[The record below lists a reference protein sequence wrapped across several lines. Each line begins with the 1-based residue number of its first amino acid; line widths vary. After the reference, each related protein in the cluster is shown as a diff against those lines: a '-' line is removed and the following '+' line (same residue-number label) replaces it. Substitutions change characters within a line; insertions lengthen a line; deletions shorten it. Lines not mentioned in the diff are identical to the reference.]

1 MKTRPRIVSLL
12 GATALVLS
20 ATAGATTPDPAKTQA
35 YIHKAWDTLT
45 RSLEDCSALHDP
57 KMDARPVLYLP
68 ADLDKPAGTD
78 EIAARCK
85 VEVRTLPQRIGRL
98 GELMPSKLPAEGL
111 LYLPRP
117 YVVPGGQFNEM
128 YGWDSYFIQ
137 LGLLADKRDDLA
149 RDMTDNMLFE
159 VEHYGGVL
167 NANRTYYLTRSQP
180 PFLSRMVAD
189 VLAAPGAF
197 KDEAE
202 RHAWLVH
209 AYPLVVSNYHIWT
222 RPEHRAGDT
231 GLARYF
237 DLGAGPVP
245 EMHGSEYYQGVINWV
260 LAHPKQDPGYLVKG
274 AEHPD
279 AAEAARLKTTSC
291 DVGASSVCA
300 GAWSKGYRLSSDY
313 YLGDRA
319 MRESGFDTNFHFGP
333 YGGTTHHY
341 AGVGLNSLLYRYERD
356 LHDLAL
362 QLGKVAEAQQW
373 ADAAARRKSAMD
385 KYLWQPRQGMYMD
398 YDFIAGKPSTQP
410 YVTTYWPLW
419 AGLASKAQ
427 AAALGKHLAI
437 FERKGGL
444 SMDNLSS
451 GAQWDEPFGWAPTNW
466 LAISG
471 LDAYGF
477 HDDARRLAHK
487 FMGTVETGFAHD
499 GTIREKYN
507 MALGNADVK
516 ITAGY
521 TTNVIGFGWTNAV
534 YLKLHQLLQGA
545 PAQAPA
551 AAHGAEAPAAH

>member
-1 MKTRPRIVSLL
+1 MKIVSLL
-12 GATALVLS
+12 AATALAFATTAS
-20 ATAGATTPDPAKTQA
+20 AATPDPAKTQA

-45 RSLEDCSALHDP
+45 RSLDDCSALHDP
-57 KMDARPVLYLP
+57 KMEARPVLYLP
-68 ADLDKPAGTD
+68 AGFPAPTAMAD
-78 EIAARCK
+78 IKQRCK
-85 VEVRTLPQRIGRL
+85 VDVHTLPRRIEKL
-98 GELMPSKLPAEGL
+98 GDLMPAALPAEGL
-111 LYLPRP
+111 LYLPKP

-137 LGLLADKRDDLA
+137 LGLLADGRVELA

-180 PFLSRMVAD
+180 PFLSRMIGD

-197 KDEAE
+197 KGEAE

-209 AYPLVVSNYHIWT
+209 AYPLAVDNYHIWT

-237 DLGAGPVP
+237 DLGQGPVP
-245 EMHGSEYYQGVINWV
+245 EMRGSSAYYRGVIDWV
-260 LAHPKQDPGYLVKG
+260 LAHPKDDPGYLVKA

-279 AAEAARLKTTSC
+279 AAEAARLKTSSC
-291 DVGASSVCA
+291 DIEASSVCA
-300 GAWSKGYRLSSDY
+300 GAWSQGYRLSADY

-356 LHDLAL
+356 LHDFAL
-362 QLGKVAEAQQW
+362 QLGKVAEAKQW
-373 ADAAARRKSAMD
+373 ADAAAARKAAMD
-385 KYLWQPRQGMYMD
+385 KYLWQPDRGMFMD
-398 YDFIAGKPSTQP
+398 YDFTTGKASTQP

-419 AGLASKAQ
+419 AGLASKEQ
-427 AAALGKHLAI
+427 AAALEKHLAV

-477 HDDARRLAHK
+477 HDDARRLAGK
-487 FMGTVETGFAHD
+487 FMATVDTGFAHD

-534 YLKLHQLLQGA
+534 YLKLHQLLQAA
-545 PAQAPA
+545 PKPA
-551 AAHGAEAPAAH
+551 AATH

>member
-1 MKTRPRIVSLL
+1 MKIVSLF
-12 GATALVLS
+12 GATALAFATVAS
-20 ATAGATTPDPAKTQA
+20 AAAPDPAKTQA
-35 YIHKAWDTLT
+35 YIHQAWDTLT
-45 RSLEDCSALHDP
+45 RALDDCSALRDP

-68 ADLDKPAGTD
+68 AGFPMPVAMAD
-78 EIAARCK
+78 IRQRCRID
-85 VEVRTLPQRIGRL
+85 VHTLPRRIEKL
-98 GELMPSKLPAEGL
+98 GDLMPATLPAEGL
-111 LYLPRP
+111 LYLPKP
-117 YVVPGGQFNEM
+117 YVVPGGWFNEM

-137 LGLLADKRDDLA
+137 LGLLADGRVELA

-180 PFLSRMVAD
+180 PFLSRMIGD
-189 VLAAPGAF
+189 VLAVPGAF
-197 KDEAE
+197 KSEAE

-209 AYPLVVSNYHIWT
+209 AYPLAVANYHIWT

-237 DLGAGPVP
+237 DLGQGPVP
-245 EMHGSEYYQGVINWV
+245 EMRDSTYYRSVIDRV
-260 LAHPKQDPGYLVKG
+260 LAHPEKDPGYLVKA

-291 DVGASSVCA
+291 DIEASSVCA
-300 GAWSKGYRLSSDY
+300 GAWSQGYRLSADY

-356 LHDLAL
+356 LHDFAL
-362 QLGKVAEAQQW
+362 QLGKVAEARQW
-373 ADAAARRKSAMD
+373 AAAAAARKAAMD
-385 KYLWQPRQGMYMD
+385 KYLWQPDRGMFMD
-398 YDFIAGKPSTQP
+398 YDFTAGTASAQP

-427 AAALGKHLAI
+427 AAALEKQLAVI
-437 FERKGGL
+437 ERKGGL
-444 SMDNLSS
+444 SMDDLGS

-477 HDDARRLAHK
+477 HDDARRLARK
-487 FMGTVETGFAHD
+487 FMATVDTGFAHD

-534 YLKLHQLLQGA
+534 YLELHQLLQAA
-545 PAQAPA
+545 PKPA
-551 AAHGAEAPAAH
+551 ATH

>member
-1 MKTRPRIVSLL
+1 
-12 GATALVLS
+12 
-20 ATAGATTPDPAKTQA
+20 
-35 YIHKAWDTLT
+35 
-45 RSLEDCSALHDP
+45 
-57 KMDARPVLYLP
+57 
-68 ADLDKPAGTD
+68 
-78 EIAARCK
+78 
-85 VEVRTLPQRIGRL
+85 
-98 GELMPSKLPAEGL
+98 
-111 LYLPRP
+111 
-117 YVVPGGQFNEM
+117 
-128 YGWDSYFIQ
+128 
-137 LGLLADKRDDLA
+137 LGLLADGQVELA

-180 PFLSRMVAD
+180 PFLSRMIGD

-197 KDEAE
+197 KGEAE
-202 RHAWLVH
+202 RRAWLVH
-209 AYPLVVSNYHIWT
+209 AYPLAVANYHIWT

-237 DLGAGPVP
+237 DLGQGPVP
-245 EMHGSEYYQGVINWV
+245 EMHGSAYYRGVIDWV
-260 LAHPKQDPGYLVKG
+260 LAHPKDDPGYLVKA

-279 AAEAARLKTTSC
+279 AAEVARLKASSC
-291 DVGASSVCA
+291 DIEASSVCA
-300 GAWSKGYRLSSDY
+300 GAWSQGYRLSADY

-356 LHDLAL
+356 LHDFAL
-362 QLGKVAEAQQW
+362 QLGKVAEAKQW
-373 ADAAARRKSAMD
+373 ADTAANRKAAMD
-385 KYLWQPRQGMYMD
+385 KYLWQPGRGMFMD
-398 YDFIAGKPSTQP
+398 YDFTRGKASTQP

-419 AGLASKAQ
+419 AGLASKEQ
-427 AAALGKHLAI
+427 AVALAKNLAV

-444 SMDNLSS
+444 SMDDLGS

-477 HDDARRLAHK
+477 HDDSRRLARK
-487 FMGTVETGFAHD
+487 FMTTVDTGFAHD

-534 YLKLHQLLQGA
+534 YLKLHQLLQAA
-545 PAQAPA
+545 PKPA
-551 AAHGAEAPAAH
+551 AATH

>member
-12 GATALVLS
+12 GATALVLC
-20 ATAGATTPDPAKTQA
+20 TAANAATPDPAKTQA

-45 RSLEDCSALHDP
+45 RSLENCSALHDP

-68 ADLDKPAGTD
+68 ADMDKPAGID
-78 EIAARCK
+78 DIARRCK
-85 VEVRTLPQRIGRL
+85 VEVRTLPRPIQRL

-137 LGLLADKRDDLA
+137 LGLLADERDDLA

-189 VLAAPGAF
+189 VLATHGAF

-202 RHAWLVH
+202 RHAWLVR
-209 AYPLVVSNYHIWT
+209 AYPLAVANYRIWT

-237 DLGAGPVP
+237 DLGQGPVP
-245 EMHGSEYYQGVINWV
+245 EMHGSEYYQGVIDWV
-260 LAHPKQDPGYLVKG
+260 LAHPEQDPGYLVK
-274 AEHPD
+274 ASEHPD
-279 AAEAARLKTTSC
+279 AAEKAKLRTSSC
-291 DVGASSVCA
+291 DVEASTVCA
-300 GAWSKGYRLSSDY
+300 GAWAKGYRLSADY

-333 YGGTTHHY
+333 YGGATHHY

-356 LHDLAL
+356 LHDFAL
-362 QLGKVAEAQQW
+362 QLGKVAEARQW
-373 ADAAARRKSAMD
+373 AEAAARRKAAMN
-385 KYLWQPRQGMYMD
+385 KFLWQPQRGMYMD

-419 AGLASKAQ
+419 AGLASRDQ
-427 AAALGKHLAI
+427 AAALAKHLAV

-444 SMDNLSS
+444 SMDDLGS

-477 HDDARRLAHK
+477 HDDARRLARK

-507 MALGNADVK
+507 MAKGNADVR

-545 PAQAPA
+545 PVLAPA
-551 AAHGAEAPAAH
+551 AARSAEAPAVQ

>member
-1 MKTRPRIVSLL
+1 MKIVSLL
-12 GATALVLS
+12 AATALAFATTAS
-20 ATAGATTPDPAKTQA
+20 AATPDPAKTQA

-45 RSLEDCSALHDP
+45 RSLDDCSALHDP

-68 ADLDKPAGTD
+68 AGFPAP
-78 EIAARCK
+78 AAMADIRQRCK
-85 VEVRTLPQRIGRL
+85 VDVHTLPRRIEKL
-98 GELMPSKLPAEGL
+98 GDLMPSALPAEGL
-111 LYLPRP
+111 LYLPKP

-137 LGLLADKRDDLA
+137 LGLLADGQVELA

-180 PFLSRMVAD
+180 PFLSRMIGD

-197 KDEAE
+197 KNDTE
-202 RHAWLVH
+202 RNAWLTR
-209 AYPLVVSNYHIWT
+209 AYPLAVVNYHIWT

-237 DLGAGPVP
+237 DLGQGPVP
-245 EMHGSEYYQGVINWV
+245 EMRGSSAYYRGVIDWV
-260 LAHPKQDPGYLVKG
+260 LAHPKDDPGYLVKA

-279 AAEAARLKTTSC
+279 AAEAARLKASSC
-291 DVGASSVCA
+291 DIEASSVCA
-300 GAWSKGYRLSSDY
+300 GAWSQGHRLSADY

-356 LHDLAL
+356 LHDFAL
-362 QLGKVAEAQQW
+362 QLGKVAEAKQW
-373 ADAAARRKSAMD
+373 ADAAAARRAAMN
-385 KYLWQPRQGMYMD
+385 KYLWQPDRGMFMD
-398 YDFIAGKPSTQP
+398 YDFTTGKASTQP

-419 AGLASKAQ
+419 AGLASKQQ
-427 AAALGKHLAI
+427 AAALEKHLAV

-444 SMDNLSS
+444 SMDNLGS

-477 HDDARRLAHK
+477 HDDARRLAGK
-487 FMGTVETGFAHD
+487 FMATVDTGFAHD

-534 YLKLHQLLQGA
+534 YLKLRQLRQGA
-545 PAQAPA
+545 SEPAPA
-551 AAHGAEAPAAH
+551 TP

>member
-20 ATAGATTPDPAKTQA
+20 TAAGAATPSPARTQA

-68 ADLDKPAGTD
+68 AGIDKPAGID
-78 EIAARCK
+78 EVARRCR
-85 VEVRTLPQRIGRL
+85 VEVRTLPRRIGKL
-98 GELMPSKLPAEGL
+98 GDLMPSALPAEGL

-137 LGLLADKRDDLA
+137 LGLLAGHRDDLA

-180 PFLSRMVAD
+180 PFLSRMVSD

-202 RHAWLVH
+202 RHAWLAR
-209 AYPLVVSNYHIWT
+209 AYPLVVANYHIWT

-245 EMHGSEYYQGVINWV
+245 EMHGSAYYQGVIEWV
-260 LAHPKQDPGYLVKG
+260 LAHPKQDPGYLVK
-274 AEHPD
+274 ASEHPD
-279 AAEAARLKTTSC
+279 AAEAVKLKTASC
-291 DVGASSVCA
+291 DIQASAVCA
-300 GAWSKGYRLSSDY
+300 GAWARGYRLSADY

-362 QLGKVAEAQQW
+362 QLGKVGEAQQW

-385 KYLWQPRQGMYMD
+385 KYLWNGQRGMFMD
-398 YDFIAGKPSTQP
+398 YDFARGKSSEQP

-419 AGLASKAQ
+419 AGLASRAQ
-427 AAALGKHLAI
+427 AEALDKHLAV

-444 SMDNLSS
+444 SMDDLSS
-451 GAQWDEPFGWAPTNW
+451 GAQWDEPFGWAPTHW

-471 LDAYGF
+471 LEIYGF
-477 HDDARRLAHK
+477 HGDARRLARK
-487 FMGTVETGFAHD
+487 FMRTVENGFAHD

-507 MALGNADVK
+507 MVKGNADVR

-545 PAQAPA
+545 PVRAPA
-551 AAHGAEAPAAH
+551 AARSAEAPAGH

>member
-1 MKTRPRIVSLL
+1 MKVVSLFAAMAL
-12 GATALVLS
+12 AFATA
-20 ATAGATTPDPAKTQA
+20 AGAATPDPAQTQA

-45 RSLEDCSALHDP
+45 RSLDDCSALHDP

-68 ADLDKPAGTD
+68 AGFPAP
-78 EIAARCK
+78 AAMADIRQRCK
-85 VEVRTLPQRIGRL
+85 IDVHTLPRRIEKL
-98 GELMPSKLPAEGL
+98 GDLTPSALPAEGL

-137 LGLLADKRDDLA
+137 LGLLADGRVELA

-180 PFLSRMVAD
+180 PFLSRMIGD

-197 KDEAE
+197 KGEAE

-209 AYPLVVSNYHIWT
+209 AYPLAVANYRIWT

-245 EMHGSEYYQGVINWV
+245 EMHGSAYYRGVIDWV
-260 LAHPKQDPGYLVKG
+260 LAHPKDDPGYLVKAG
-274 AEHPD
+274 EHPD
-279 AAEAARLKTTSC
+279 AAETARLKSTSC
-291 DVGASSVCA
+291 DIEASHVCA
-300 GAWSKGYRLSSDY
+300 GAWSQGHRLSADY

-356 LHDLAL
+356 LHDFAL
-362 QLGKVAEAQQW
+362 QLGKVAEARQW
-373 ADAAARRKSAMD
+373 ADAAARRKVAMD
-385 KYLWQPRQGMYMD
+385 KYLWQPERGMFMD
-398 YDFIAGKPSTQP
+398 YDFTTSKASTQP

-427 AAALGKHLAI
+427 AAALQKHLAV

-444 SMDNLSS
+444 SMDDLGS

-471 LDAYGF
+471 LDHYGF
-477 HDDARRLAHK
+477 HDDARRLARK
-487 FMGTVETGFAHD
+487 FTATVDTGFAHD

-507 MALGNADVK
+507 MALGNAEVK

-534 YLKLHQLLQGA
+534 YLKLHQLLQAA
-545 PAQAPA
+545 PKPA
-551 AAHGAEAPAAH
+551 AAH

>member
-12 GATALVLS
+12 GATALILS
-20 ATAGATTPDPAKTQA
+20 TAAGAATPSPAKTQA

-68 ADLDKPAGTD
+68 AGIGKPAGIE
-78 EIAARCK
+78 EIARRCK
-85 VEVRTLPQRIGRL
+85 VEVRTLPKHIGKL
-98 GELMPSKLPAEGL
+98 GDLMPSALPAEGL
-111 LYLPRP
+111 LYLPKP

-137 LGLLADKRDDLA
+137 LGLLADHRDDLA

-180 PFLSRMVAD
+180 PFLSRMVSD
-189 VLAAPGAF
+189 VLAARGAF

-202 RHAWLVH
+202 RHAWLAR
-209 AYPLVVSNYHIWT
+209 AYPLVVANYHIWT

-260 LAHPKQDPGYLVKG
+260 LAHPKQDPGYLVK
-274 AEHPD
+274 ASEHPD
-279 AAEAARLKTTSC
+279 AAEAAKLKTASC
-291 DVGASSVCA
+291 DIQASPVCA
-300 GAWSKGYRLSSDY
+300 GAWAKGYRLSADY

-373 ADAAARRKSAMD
+373 ADAAAHRKAAMD
-385 KYLWQPRQGMYMD
+385 KYLWNEQRGMFMD
-398 YDFIAGKPSTQP
+398 YDFTRGKSSEQP

-427 AAALGKHLAI
+427 AAALDRHLAV

-444 SMDNLSS
+444 SMDDLGS

-477 HDDARRLAHK
+477 HGDARRLARK

-534 YLKLHQLLQGA
+534 YLKLHQLLRGA
-545 PAQAPA
+545 ASPTPA
-551 AAHGAEAPAAH
+551 AAHSAEAVR

>member
-1 MKTRPRIVSLL
+1 MKIVSVL
-12 GATALVLS
+12 GATALAFVAAAS
-20 ATAGATTPDPAKTQA
+20 AATPDPAKTQT
-35 YIHKAWDTLT
+35 YIHKAWGTLT
-45 RSLEDCSALHDP
+45 RSLDDCSAVHDP
-57 KMDARPVLYLP
+57 KMEARPVLYLP
-68 ADLDKPAGTD
+68 AGFTVPAALAD
-78 EIAARCK
+78 IARRCRID
-85 VEVRTLPQRIGRL
+85 VYTLPRRIEKL
-98 GELMPSKLPAEGL
+98 GDLMPATLPAEGL
-111 LYLPRP
+111 LYLPKP
-117 YVVPGGQFNEM
+117 YVVPGGWFNEM

-137 LGLLADKRDDLA
+137 LGLIADGRIELA

-167 NANRTYYLTRSQP
+167 NANRAYYLTRSQP
-180 PFLSRMVAD
+180 PFLSRMIGD
-189 VLAAPGAF
+189 VLAVPGAF
-197 KDEAE
+197 KDETR

-209 AYPLVVSNYHIWT
+209 AYPLAVANYRIWT
-222 RPEHRAGDT
+222 RPEHRAGNT

-245 EMHGSEYYQGVINWV
+245 EMRDSAYYRSVIDWA
-260 LAHPKQDPGYLVKG
+260 LAHPKDDPGYLVKA

-279 AAEAARLKTTSC
+279 AAEAARLKAASC
-291 DVGASSVCA
+291 DIAASSVCA
-300 GAWSKGYRLSSDY
+300 GAWSHGHRLSADY

-356 LHDLAL
+356 LHDFAL
-362 QLGKVAEAQQW
+362 QLGKVGEAKQW
-373 ADAAARRKSAMD
+373 ADAAATRKAAMD
-385 KYLWQPRQGMYMD
+385 KYLWSSDRGMFMD
-398 YDFIAGKPSTQP
+398 YDFTAGKASTQP

-419 AGLASKAQ
+419 AGLASKEQ
-427 AAALGKHLAI
+427 AAALEKHLAV

-444 SMDNLSS
+444 SMDDLSS
-451 GAQWDEPFGWAPTNW
+451 GAQWDEPFGWAPTHW

-477 HDDARRLAHK
+477 HDDARRLAKK
-487 FMGTVETGFAHD
+487 FMATVDTGFAHD

-507 MALGNADVK
+507 MVLGNADVK

-534 YLKLHQLLQGA
+534 YLKLHQLLQAA
-545 PAQAPA
+545 PEPA
-551 AAHGAEAPAAH
+551 ALP